1 MNHWNSQRYQKEG
14 RSANISQDILSRAV
28 KTAAFTLKATPKAP
42 PIFTLRHLAQ
52 LADVPYE
59 FLRNV
64 VSRGGEEELT
74 FYRVFSLKKHDV
86 GHKRNRTRTICAPD
100 PLLLKTQRWVHEN
113 ILTKGSFHEA
123 SSAYQPGS
131 KIKEVAG
138 LHCDASW
145 MVKMDITNF
154 FESISEPSVYK
165 VFRLL
170 GYQPLVSFELTR
182 ICTRTRRGSVRRKNP
197 NSHSIIQYND
207 KRLGHLPQGAPTSPL
222 LANLVSMSLDAALAK
237 LAIEYEMVYT
247 RYADDITFS
256 SSIRGSWSRGNA
268 IKLLQEGNKILCSH
282 GFRPNQSKAHIV
294 PPGGRKVVLG
304 LGVSES
310 EPRLTRDFK
319 NKLRA
324 HIYYLRRF
332 QHDGLLPYRKLGFE
346 SILGM
351 QRHVFGLAFFA
362 KGIELE
368 WGEKRLIE
376 LKALPWPT
384 DHGISFE

>member
-14 RSANISQDILSRAV
+14 RSADIPQDILRRAV
-28 KTAAFTLKATPKAP
+28 KTAAFTLKAAPKAP
-42 PIFTLRHLAQ
+42 PIFTLGHLAQ
-52 LADVPYE
+52 LVDVPYE
-59 FLRNV
+59 FLRSV

-74 FYRVFSLKKHDV
+74 FYRVFSLKKRDV
-86 GHKRNRTRTICAPD
+86 GHKINRTRTICAPD
-100 PLLLKTQRWVHEN
+100 PLLLKTQRWIHEN

-131 KIKEVAG
+131 KIKEVAE

-145 MVKMDITNF
+145 MVKMDVTNF
-154 FESISEPSVYK
+154 FESISEHAVYK
-165 VFRLL
+165 AFRLF

-197 NSHSIIQYND
+197 NSHSIIPYND

-222 LANLVSMSLDAALAK
+222 LANLVSIGLDASLAK
-237 LAIEYEMVYT
+237 LAVEYGMTYT

-256 SSIRGSWSRGNA
+256 SSMPGSWSRNSA

-282 GFRPNQSKAHIV
+282 GFQPNQSKAHIV

-310 EPRLTRDFK
+310 KPRLTRDFK
-319 NKLRA
+319 SKLRA

-332 QHDGLLPYRKLGFE
+332 QHDGVLPHRKLGFE
-346 SILGM
+346 SILGL

-362 KGIELE
+362 KGIERE
-368 WGEKRLIE
+368 WAEKRLIE